1 MKILIQNE
9 IFAERSD
16 MSEQITG
23 QVQKTL
29 LESSE
34 RSGISGDQNRIVWF
48 VKLDTLI
55 LTAMRI
61 KRKFRENLRS

>member
-9 IFAERSD
+9 IFAERPD

-23 QVQKTL
+23 QVRKTL